1 MYVRDDDDGKP
12 VYNIGENI
20 CCLVVNGYN
29 KELLSMTVCVDRWL
43 VVYLANDN
51 EEEVDRCALFFVLI
65 RYFF

>member
-12 VYNIGENI
+12 VYDIGENI

-43 VVYLANDN
+43 VVYLADDK
-51 EEEVDRCALFFVLI
+51 ER
-65 RYFF
+65 RS